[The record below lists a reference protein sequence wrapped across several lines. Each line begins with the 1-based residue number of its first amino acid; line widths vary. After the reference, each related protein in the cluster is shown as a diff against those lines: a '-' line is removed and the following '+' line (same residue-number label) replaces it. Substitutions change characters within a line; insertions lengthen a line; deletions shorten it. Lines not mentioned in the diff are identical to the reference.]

1 MLPRNFDSSRK
12 AKNFYIT
19 GQFFED
25 FQSSSINFATT
36 SLRISVVEFFTFH
49 SPYIYLAIVRKIGS
63 PKIFVFENSDGKRY
77 QKILCVVN
85 LKMSSKIFGETIG
98 KP

>member
-1 MLPRNFDSSRK
+1 M
-12 AKNFYIT
+12 T

-49 SPYIYLAIVRKIGS
+49 SPYLAIIRKKKRT

-77 QKILCVVN
+77 RKI
-85 LKMSSKIFGETIG
+85 
-98 KP
+98 